1 MDDPTQLIEQRLGR
15 LALATQGIRPS
26 PGFEQ
31 RVLTAVGNSIS
42 VDWRAGLW
50 RLGRYGLV
58 ASLVAVTLAT
68 IFAVQVAS
76 RADEMQAMTYGTVDL
91 EW

>member
-1 MDDPTQLIEQRLGR
+1 MDDPSQMIEDRLER
-15 LALATQGIRPS
+15 LNLATQGIHPS

-31 RVLTAVGNSIS
+31 RVLMAVVEAMS

-68 IFAVQVAS
+68 ILAVQGAS